1 MIKRLSLWGVL
12 FLCISVW
19 LLPEDISC
27 QTLSEDEQLIAVG
40 VGAFNDGLYDIAE
53 KNLSDFVKGY
63 PQHKKF
69 YDVSYLLARTHLMN
83 GKWREAKTSFSRIL
97 QDNKFA
103 NLDYVLFWVGEIE
116 ARLGRPEEGQKAFL
130 SLVQR
135 FPKFARMD
143 EAYYA
148 LGLFDLGNGQWT
160 TAESFFKKASQV
172 SKNQTL
178 IQSSTFWLGVS
189 SFKRN
194 DYGTAASLFQTL
206 VSSSSSPT
214 PSEFPKYALIW
225 LGDAQVRLNQF
236 AEAKSSYQT
245 FLNQFKSDPLLPE
258 IYWKMGLCEYRT
270 GNIREASKVLRQE
283 FKHQPKGSR
292 VLLNTP
298 YLLGEISFLLGDYS
312 SAIKEWGLILENT
325 QATTLWAVSLV
336 GQFWNYIHLGEA
348 EEANRAFQKLIKL
361 SQADEE
367 QQFAQWLYGELFFV
381 EGKVPDALPYYF
393 NILNT
398 KFREK
403 ALFQIGKGYFF
414 EQKFRESITNL
425 DILFL
430 EFPSSRYFEEG
441 LFIKA
446 ESLVRLD
453 DLDRALETYTLMTRN
468 KRTSTWQLMALIQ
481 MGDLYLLRREN
492 AKAEQAFKQTMTA
505 SPDHPLA
512 YYSAF
517 QLGNLQV
524 REKNWGEAIH
534 YYSLVLRANIS
545 EWLGEAYFR
554 LGEVFYQQEKY
565 EKAFANFETAMGYLT
580 ENSPWFFL
588 THLELG
594 NLQRR
599 WERYD
604 EAKQSYKTILD
615 HSKDEDLRNAA
626 RELLNRIDSS
636 GRGRTS

>member
-1 MIKRLSLWGVL
+1 
-12 FLCISVW
+12 
-19 LLPEDISC
+19 
-27 QTLSEDEQLIAVG
+27 
-40 VGAFNDGLYDIAE
+40 
-53 KNLSDFVKGY
+53 
-63 PQHKKF
+63 
-69 YDVSYLLARTHLMN
+69 
-83 GKWREAKTSFSRIL
+83 
-97 QDNKFA
+97 
-103 NLDYVLFWVGEIE
+103 
-116 ARLGRPEEGQKAFL
+116 
-130 SLVQR
+130 
-135 FPKFARMD
+135 
-143 EAYYA
+143 
-148 LGLFDLGNGQWT
+148 
-160 TAESFFKKASQV
+160 
-172 SKNQTL
+172 
-178 IQSSTFWLGVS
+178 
-189 SFKRN
+189 
-194 DYGTAASLFQTL
+194 
-206 VSSSSSPT
+206 
-214 PSEFPKYALIW
+214 
-225 LGDAQVRLNQF
+225 
-236 AEAKSSYQT
+236 
-245 FLNQFKSDPLLPE
+245 
-258 IYWKMGLCEYRT
+258 
-270 GNIREASKVLRQE
+270 
-283 FKHQPKGSR
+283 
-292 VLLNTP
+292 
-298 YLLGEISFLLGDYS
+298 
-312 SAIKEWGLILENT
+312 
-325 QATTLWAVSLV
+325 
-336 GQFWNYIHLGEA
+336 
-348 EEANRAFQKLIKL
+348 
-361 SQADEE
+361 
-367 QQFAQWLYGELFFV
+367 V

-492 AKAEQAFKQTMTA
+492 AKAEQTFKQTMTA

>member
-270 GNIREASKVLRQE
+270 GNIREASKVLQE

>member
-1 MIKRLSLWGVL
+1 MRRQRSCRNSG
-12 FLCISVW
+12 IS
-19 LLPEDISC
+19 PR
-27 QTLSEDEQLIAVG
+27 
-40 VGAFNDGLYDIAE
+40 
-53 KNLSDFVKGY
+53 
-63 PQHKKF
+63 
-69 YDVSYLLARTHLMN
+69 AR
-83 GKWREAKTSFSRIL
+83 GCF
-97 QDNKFA
+97 
-103 NLDYVLFWVGEIE
+103 
-116 ARLGRPEEGQKAFL
+116 
-130 SLVQR
+130 
-135 FPKFARMD
+135 
-143 EAYYA
+143 
-148 LGLFDLGNGQWT
+148 
-160 TAESFFKKASQV
+160 
-172 SKNQTL
+172 
-178 IQSSTFWLGVS
+178 
-189 SFKRN
+189 
-194 DYGTAASLFQTL
+194 
-206 VSSSSSPT
+206 
-214 PSEFPKYALIW
+214 
-225 LGDAQVRLNQF
+225 
-236 AEAKSSYQT
+236 
-245 FLNQFKSDPLLPE
+245 
-258 IYWKMGLCEYRT
+258 
-270 GNIREASKVLRQE
+270 
-283 FKHQPKGSR
+283 
-292 VLLNTP
+292 LNTP

-312 SAIKEWGLILENT
+312 SAIKEWDLILENA

-441 LFIKA
+441 LFIKG

-492 AKAEQAFKQTMTA
+492 AKAEQTFKQTMTA

>member
-1 MIKRLSLWGVL
+1 MTKRLSLYGLL
-12 FLCISVW
+12 FLCILIS
-19 LLPEDISC
+19 LLPGSISSR
-27 QTLSEDEQLIAVG
+27 TLSEDEQLIAVG
-40 VGAFNDGLYDIAE
+40 IGAFNDGLYENAE

-69 YDVSYLLARTHLMN
+69 YDASYLLGRTYLMN
-83 GKWREAKTSFSRIL
+83 GKWGEARASFSKVL
-97 QDNKFA
+97 QDNKFE
-103 NLDYVLFWVGEIE
+103 NLDYALFWLGEIE
-116 ARLGRPEEGQKAFL
+116 TRLGRLEEGRRAFVT
-130 SLVQR
+130 LVQR
-135 FPKFARMD
+135 FPKFERVD

-148 LGLFDLGNGQWT
+148 LGLLDLGNGQWT
-160 TAESFFKKASQV
+160 TGESFFKKASQV
-172 SKNQTL
+172 SKNQVL

-189 SFKRN
+189 SFKRD
-194 DYGTAASLFQTL
+194 DYGTAISLFQTL
-206 VSSSSSPT
+206 LNSSLSPT
-214 PSEFPKYALIW
+214 PSEFLKYALIW
-225 LGDAQVRLNQF
+225 LGDAHVRLNQF

-245 FLNQFKSDPLLPE
+245 FLNQFRTDPLLSE

-270 GNIREASKVLRQE
+270 GNIREASNVLQE
-283 FKHQPKGSR
+283 FRNQSKGSR
-292 VLLNTP
+292 TFLYTS
-298 YLLGEISFLLGDYS
+298 YLLGEISFLLADYS
-312 SAIKEWGLILENT
+312 TAIKEWDLLLENA
-325 QATTLWAVSLV
+325 QATPLWAVSLV
-336 GQFWNYIHLGEA
+336 GQFWNCIHLGDA
-348 EEANRAFQKLIKL
+348 EEANRVFQKLIKL

-367 QQFAQWLYGELFFV
+367 QHFTQWLYGELFFA

-393 NILNT
+393 NLLNT

-414 EQKFRESITNL
+414 QEKFRESITNL

-430 EFPSSRYFEEG
+430 EFPSSRYLEEG
-441 LFIKA
+441 LFIKG

-453 DLDRALETYTLMTRN
+453 DLDRALETYTLILRN
-468 KRTSTWQLMALIQ
+468 KRTPSWQLMALIQ
-481 MGDLYLLRREN
+481 IGDLYLLRREN
-492 AKAEQAFKQTMTA
+492 AKAEQTFKQAMTA
-505 SPDHPLA
+505 APDHPLA

-534 YYSLVLRANIS
+534 YYSLVLRVNIS

-626 RELLNRIDSS
+626 RELLNLIDSS
-636 GRGRTS
+636 RRGRTS

>member
-1 MIKRLSLWGVL
+1 MIRRLSLCGLL
-12 FLCISVW
+12 FLCIWVTF
-19 LLPEDISC
+19 LPKNVSSR
-27 QTLSEDEQLIAVG
+27 TLNEDEQLITVG

-53 KNLSDFVKGY
+53 KNLSDFIKGY

-69 YDVSYLLARTHLMN
+69 YDASYLLGRTYLMN
-83 GKWREAKTSFSRIL
+83 GKLMEARTSFSRIL
-97 QDNKFA
+97 RDDKFE
-103 NLDYVLFWVGEIE
+103 NLDHTLFWLGEIE
-116 ARLGRPEEGQKAFL
+116 TRLGRLEEGRKAFAT
-130 SLVQR
+130 LVQR
-135 FPKFARMD
+135 FPRFERVD

-148 LGLFDLGNGQWT
+148 LGLLDLGNRQWAT
-160 TAESFFKKASQV
+160 GESSFKKASQV
-172 SKNQTL
+172 SKNQAL

-189 SFKRN
+189 SFKRD
-194 DYGTAASLFQTL
+194 DYGTAISLFQTL
-206 VSSSSSPT
+206 AQSSPSVT
-214 PSEFPKYALIW
+214 PAEVLKYALIW

-236 AEAKSSYQT
+236 AEARSSYQT
-245 FLNQFKSDPLLPE
+245 FLNQFKSDPLHSE
-258 IYWKMGLCEYRT
+258 IYWKIGLCEYRT
-270 GNIREASKVLRQE
+270 GNIREASKVLQE
-283 FKHQPKGSR
+283 FRNQPKGSR
-292 VLLNTP
+292 VLPNTP
-298 YLLGEISFLLGDYS
+298 YLLGEISFLLADYTT
-312 SAIKEWGLILENT
+312 AIKEWGLILHDA

-348 EEANRAFQKLIKL
+348 EEANRVFQKLIKL
-361 SQADEE
+361 PQADEE
-367 QQFAQWLYGELFFV
+367 QHFTQWLYGELFFA
-381 EGKVPDALPYYF
+381 EGKVADALPYYF
-393 NILNT
+393 NLLNT

-414 EQKFRESITNL
+414 QEKFRESITNL

-430 EFPSSRYFEEG
+430 EFPSSRYLEEG
-441 LFIKA
+441 LFIKG
-446 ESLVRLD
+446 ESWVRLD
-453 DLDRALETYTLMTRN
+453 DLDRALETYSLITRQR
-468 KRTSTWQLMALIQ
+468 RTPSWQMMALIQ
-481 MGDLYLLRREN
+481 MGDLYLLRRED
-492 AKAEQAFKQTMTA
+492 AKADQTFKQAMMT

-524 REKNWGEAIH
+524 REKNWAEAIH

-588 THLELG
+588 TYLELG

>member
-1 MIKRLSLWGVL
+1 MIKRLPLYGLL
-12 FLCISVW
+12 FLCISLP
-19 LLPEDISC
+19 LLPRDISAR
-27 QTLSEDEQLIAVG
+27 TLSEDEQLIAVG
-40 VGAFNDGLYDIAE
+40 IGAFNDGLYEIAE

-69 YDVSYLLARTHLMN
+69 HDVSYLLGRTYLMN
-83 GKWREAKTSFSRIL
+83 GKWREARASFSRIF
-97 QDNKFA
+97 QDNKFE
-103 NLDYVLFWVGEIE
+103 NLDYALFWLGEIE
-116 ARLGRPEEGQKAFL
+116 IRLGRLEEGRKAFAT
-130 SLVQR
+130 LVQR
-135 FPKFARMD
+135 FPKFERVD

-148 LGLFDLGNGQWT
+148 LGLLDLGNGQST
-160 TAESFFKKASQV
+160 TGESFFKKASQV

-178 IQSSTFWLGVS
+178 IQSSMFWVGVS
-189 SFKRN
+189 SFKRD
-194 DYGTAASLFQTL
+194 DYGTAVSLFQTL
-206 VSSSSSPT
+206 ANPSPSPT
-214 PSEFPKYALIW
+214 PSELLKYALIW

-236 AEAKSSYQT
+236 AEAKSTYQT
-245 FLNQFKSDPLLPE
+245 FLNQFKTDPLSSD
-258 IYWKMGLCEYRT
+258 IYWKKGLCEYRT
-270 GNIREASKVLRQE
+270 GNIREALKVLQE
-283 FKHQPKGSR
+283 FRNQFKGSR
-292 VLLNTP
+292 AFLQTP
-298 YLLGEISFLLGDYS
+298 YLLGEISFLLADYS
-312 SAIKEWGLILENT
+312 AAIREWNLIIENA
-325 QATTLWAVSLV
+325 QATPLWAVSLV

-367 QQFAQWLYGELFFV
+367 QQFAQWLYGELFFA

-414 EQKFRESITNL
+414 QEKFRESITNL

-430 EFPSSRYFEEG
+430 EFPSSRYLEEG
-441 LFIKA
+441 LFIKG
-446 ESLVRLD
+446 ESWVRLD
-453 DLDRALETYTLMTRN
+453 DLDRALETYTLMIRD
-468 KRTSTWQLMALIQ
+468 KRTLSWQLMALIQ
-481 MGDLYLLRREN
+481 VGDLYLLRREN
-492 AKAEQAFKQTMTA
+492 AKAEQTFKQAMTV

-524 REKNWGEAIH
+524 REKNWAEAIH
-534 YYSLVLRANIS
+534 YYSLVLRANVS
-545 EWLGEAYFR
+545 EWLGETYFR
-554 LGEVFYQQEKY
+554 LGEVFCQQEKY
-565 EKAFANFETAMGYLT
+565 EKAFTNFETAMEYLT

-588 THLELG
+588 AHLELG

>member
-1 MIKRLSLWGVL
+1 
-12 FLCISVW
+12 
-19 LLPEDISC
+19 
-27 QTLSEDEQLIAVG
+27 
-40 VGAFNDGLYDIAE
+40 
-53 KNLSDFVKGY
+53 
-63 PQHKKF
+63 
-69 YDVSYLLARTHLMN
+69 
-83 GKWREAKTSFSRIL
+83 
-97 QDNKFA
+97 
-103 NLDYVLFWVGEIE
+103 
-116 ARLGRPEEGQKAFL
+116 
-130 SLVQR
+130 
-135 FPKFARMD
+135 
-143 EAYYA
+143 
-148 LGLFDLGNGQWT
+148 
-160 TAESFFKKASQV
+160 
-172 SKNQTL
+172 
-178 IQSSTFWLGVS
+178 
-189 SFKRN
+189 
-194 DYGTAASLFQTL
+194 
-206 VSSSSSPT
+206 
-214 PSEFPKYALIW
+214 
-225 LGDAQVRLNQF
+225 
-236 AEAKSSYQT
+236 
-245 FLNQFKSDPLLPE
+245 
-258 IYWKMGLCEYRT
+258 MGLCEYRT
-270 GNIREASKVLRQE
+270 GNIREASKVLQE

>member
-53 KNLSDFVKGY
+53 KNLSDFVKSY

-103 NLDYVLFWVGEIE
+103 NLDYVLFWLGEIE
-116 ARLGRPEEGQKAFL
+116 ARLGRPEEGRKAFL

-135 FPKFARMD
+135 FPKFTGMD

-189 SFKRN
+189 SFKRG
-194 DYGTAASLFQTL
+194 DYGTAISLFQTL
-206 VSSSSSPT
+206 AQPLSLPY

-270 GNIREASKVLRQE
+270 GNIREASKVLQE

-312 SAIKEWGLILENT
+312 SAIKEWGLILENA

-492 AKAEQAFKQTMTA
+492 AKAEQTFKQTMTA

-565 EKAFANFETAMGYLT
+565 EPAFANFETAMGYLT

>member
-103 NLDYVLFWVGEIE
+103 NLDYVLFWLGEIE

-270 GNIREASKVLRQE
+270 GNIREASKVLQE

>member
-1 MIKRLSLWGVL
+1 V
-12 FLCISVW
+12 
-19 LLPEDISC
+19 
-27 QTLSEDEQLIAVG
+27 
-40 VGAFNDGLYDIAE
+40 
-53 KNLSDFVKGY
+53 
-63 PQHKKF
+63 
-69 YDVSYLLARTHLMN
+69 
-83 GKWREAKTSFSRIL
+83 
-97 QDNKFA
+97 
-103 NLDYVLFWVGEIE
+103 
-116 ARLGRPEEGQKAFL
+116 
-130 SLVQR
+130 
-135 FPKFARMD
+135 D

-148 LGLFDLGNGQWT
+148 LGLLDLANGQWT
-160 TAESFFKKASQV
+160 TGESFFKKASQV

-194 DYGTAASLFQTL
+194 DYGTAISLFQPL
-206 VSSSSSPT
+206 VNPSLPPT
-214 PSEFPKYALIW
+214 PSEVLKYALIW

-245 FLNQFKSDPLLPE
+245 FLNQFKSDPLLSE

-270 GNIREASKVLRQE
+270 GNIREASKVLQE
-283 FKHQPKGSR
+283 FRNQPKGSR
-292 VLLNTP
+292 VVLHTP
-298 YLLGEISFLLGDYS
+298 YLLGEISFLLADYS
-312 SAIKEWGLILENT
+312 TAIKEWDLILENA
-325 QATTLWAVSLV
+325 QATPLWAVSLV
-336 GQFWNYIHLGEA
+336 GQFWNYVHLGEA
-348 EEANRAFQKLIKL
+348 EEANRVFQKLIKL

-367 QQFAQWLYGELFFV
+367 QQFAQWLYGELFFA

-414 EQKFRESITNL
+414 QEKFRESITNL

-430 EFPSSRYFEEG
+430 EFPSSRYLEEG
-441 LFIKA
+441 LFLKG

-453 DLDRALETYTLMTRN
+453 DFDRALETYTLITRN
-468 KRTSTWQLMALIQ
+468 KRTPSWQLMALIE

-492 AKAEQAFKQTMTA
+492 TKAEQTFKQAMTA

-524 REKNWGEAIH
+524 QEKNWGEAIH

>member
-103 NLDYVLFWVGEIE
+103 NLDYVLFWLGEIE

-245 FLNQFKSDPLLPE
+245 FLNQFKGDPLLPE

-270 GNIREASKVLRQE
+270 GNIREASKVLQE

>member
-103 NLDYVLFWVGEIE
+103 NLDYVLFWLGEIE

-135 FPKFARMD
+135 FPKFAGMD

-245 FLNQFKSDPLLPE
+245 FLNQFKGDPLLPE

-270 GNIREASKVLRQE
+270 GNIREASKVLQE

-636 GRGRTS
+636 GRSRSS

>member
-1 MIKRLSLWGVL
+1 MIRRLPLYGLL
-12 FLCISVW
+12 FLCISLS
-19 LLPEDISC
+19 LLPEDSSPR
-27 QTLSEDEQLIAVG
+27 TLSEDEQLIAVG
-40 VGAFNDGLYDIAE
+40 IGAFNDGLYEIAE

-69 YDVSYLLARTHLMN
+69 YDVSYLLGRTYLMN
-83 GKWREAKTSFSRIL
+83 GKWREARTSFSRIL
-97 QDNKFA
+97 QDNKFE
-103 NLDYVLFWVGEIE
+103 NLDYALFWLGEIE
-116 ARLGRPEEGQKAFL
+116 TRLGRLEEGRKAL
-130 SLVQR
+130 ATLVQR
-135 FPKFARMD
+135 FPKFERVD

-148 LGLFDLGNGQWT
+148 LGLLDLGNGQWT
-160 TAESFFKKASQV
+160 TGESFFKKASLV

-189 SFKRN
+189 SFKRD
-194 DYGTAASLFQTL
+194 DYGTAVSHFRTL
-206 VSSSSSPT
+206 ANPSASPT
-214 PSEFPKYALIW
+214 PSELLKYALIW
-225 LGDAQVRLNQF
+225 LGDAQVKMNQF

-245 FLNQFKSDPLLPE
+245 FLNQFKSDPLSSE
-258 IYWKMGLCEYRT
+258 TYWKMGLCEYRT
-270 GNIREASKVLRQE
+270 GNIREASKVLRE
-283 FKHQPKGSR
+283 FRNQSKDSR
-292 VLLNTP
+292 IFLHTP
-298 YLLGEISFLLGDYS
+298 YLLGEISFLLADYS
-312 SAIKEWGLILENT
+312 TAIREWNLILENA

-367 QQFAQWLYGELFFV
+367 QQFAQWLYGELFFE

-414 EQKFRESITNL
+414 QEKFRESITNL

-430 EFPSSRYFEEG
+430 EFPSSKYLEEG

-446 ESLVRLD
+446 ESWVRLD
-453 DLDRALETYTLMTRN
+453 DLDRALETYTLLTQN
-468 KRTSTWQLMALIQ
+468 NRTPSWQLMALIQ
-481 MGDLYLLRREN
+481 VGDLYLRRREN
-492 AKAEQAFKQTMTA
+492 TKAEQTFKQAMIV

-534 YYSLVLRANIS
+534 YYSLVLRANIP
-545 EWLGEAYFR
+545 EWLGETYFR
-554 LGEVFYQQEKY
+554 LGEVFCQQEKY
-565 EKAFANFETAMGYLT
+565 EKAFTNFETAMGYLT
-580 ENSPWFFL
+580 EASPWFFL
-588 THLELG
+588 TQLELG

-604 EAKQSYKTILD
+604 EAKQSYRTILD

-626 RELLNRIDSS
+626 RELLNRIDSK

>member
-103 NLDYVLFWVGEIE
+103 NLDYVLFWLGEIE

-270 GNIREASKVLRQE
+270 GNIREASKVLQE

-534 YYSLVLRANIS
+534 YYSLVQRANIS